1 MNIVTSWT
9 TLSLAKKIGKPT
21 VFKVVLDK
29 NAPYFTPYNDSLN
42 LNKAPLVRFAI
53 FGNAYGYLHTSSG
66 QMRLWSSYSGA
77 QKHLKLNFN

>member
-1 MNIVTSWT
+1 MNIVTSWS
-9 TLSLAKKIGKPT
+9 TLRLAGQVSKPT

-42 LNKAPLVRFAI
+42 PNKALLVRFAI

-66 QMRLWSSYSGA
+66 SMRFWSSYSGA
-77 QKHLKLNFN
+77 QKHLKLNFC